1 MNKNIFGG
9 FVIFWRLNW
18 FVCTGVLKTSVD
30 NLTAFQ
36 TDNVI
41 HNAQDVLD
49 ILEGHTSIKLYQ
61 HTEEDISR
69 VRATIPG
76 KLSSLSGAFKLHR
89 ITITKEGN
97 LTCRQM
103 PSDPPKPFRI
113 RVVTRAPAAAVVSD
127 TVEMQPEPMG
137 PEQ

>member
-1 MNKNIFGG
+1 M
-9 FVIFWRLNW
+9 
-18 FVCTGVLKTSVD
+18 D
-30 NLTAFQ
+30 NLRAFQ
-36 TDNVI
+36 TDSVI

-61 HTEEDISR
+61 HTEESISW

-76 KLSSLSGAFKLHR
+76 KLSSLNGAFKLHR
-89 ITITKEGN
+89 NTITKEGN

-113 RVVTRAPAAAVVSD
+113 RVVTRASAAAVVSD
-127 TVEMQPEPMG
+127 MDEMQPEPMG
-137 PEQ
+137 PKQ